1 MSDVAAWIGV
11 AVGAAA
17 FAVAVPVLVL
27 TVAQHRRDTERSMV
41 EWIAQELAHG
51 SIELR
56 NQGLDAAHD
65 VTAEAW
71 DAHDEVTATVDE
83 VARDGVVRLVLEHR
97 QRHGPDAVAV
107 TRIPWPPVPDEPPTP
122 PLVPGEDPPADD
134 DPWMV
139 KRRRDWEQAKAL
151 ATISE
156 QSYADRE
163 RALVAAQV
171 QVRVTWRSARGRW
184 HSELLALE

>member
-27 TVAQHRRDTERSMV
+27 AVAQHRRDTERSMV
-41 EWIAQELAHG
+41 EWIAREPSHG
-51 SIELR
+51 SVVLR

-65 VTAEAW
+65 VIAEAW
-71 DAHDEVTATVDE
+71 DAHDEVTMRVDE

-97 QRHGPDAVAV
+97 HRHGPDAVAV
-107 TRIPWPPVPDEPPTP
+107 TRIPRPPVPNDPPVP
-122 PLVPGEDPPADD
+122 ILVPGEDPPADD

-139 KRRRDWEQAKAL
+139 KLRRDWEQAKAL
-151 ATISE
+151 EAISE
-156 QSYADRE
+156 QSYAERE
-163 RALVAAQV
+163 RALEAEQV

-184 HSELLALE
+184 HSELLALL